1 MLKLSDLCKGYVDG
15 GEFHPVLQG
24 AELTL
29 QQGEQVALMGRVD
42 QVKVPYLT

>member
-24 AELTL
+24 AE
-29 QQGEQVALMGRVD
+29 
-42 QVKVPYLT
+42 